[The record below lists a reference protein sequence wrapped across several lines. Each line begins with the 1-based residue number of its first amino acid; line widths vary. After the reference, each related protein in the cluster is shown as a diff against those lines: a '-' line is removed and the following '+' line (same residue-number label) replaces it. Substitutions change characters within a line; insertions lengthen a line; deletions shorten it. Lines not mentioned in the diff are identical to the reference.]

1 MFGSVLREDLSS
13 YGGAS
18 NLKFNEKIK
27 SLQAAGEE
35 IFHFG
40 FGQSP
45 FPVPAPFVK
54 HLKETAGINS
64 YLAVAGLPE
73 LREQIVEFHQEWDG
87 VELSS
92 SRLVVGPG
100 SKELIY
106 LVLAV
111 YRGEVLLPAPAWTT
125 YRPQA
130 RLAGHEPRLVPQTSH
145 NNWKLR
151 PEDLETSLKEV
162 SQADRPLLMI
172 LTNPGNPS
180 GCVYTR
186 AELESLAEVCRRHK
200 IIVLSDEIY
209 ARLTYSG
216 SHVCMSEVYPEG
228 TVLTSGFSK
237 WSSAGGWR
245 LGYAHFPAS
254 LARLRE
260 AVTSGASH
268 TYSCAPANIQ
278 HGTSGAGN

>member
-13 YGGAS
+13 YSGAS

-27 SLQAAGEE
+27 ALQAAGEE

-45 FPVPAPFVK
+45 FPVPAPFVN
-54 HLKETAGINS
+54 HLQETASINS
-64 YLAVAGLPE
+64 YLNVAGLPE
-73 LREQIVEFHQEWDG
+73 LREQIVEFHRDWEG

-92 SRLVVGPG
+92 PRLVVGPG

-106 LVLAV
+106 LVMV
-111 YRGEVLLPAPAWTT
+111 VFRGEILLPAPAWTT

-130 RLAGHEPRLVPQTSH
+130 RLAGHEPRLVPQLSQ

-151 PEDLETSLKEV
+151 PEDLELTVREV
-162 SQADRPLLMI
+162 TEPDRPLLMI

-186 AELESLAEVCRRHK
+186 PELESLAEVCRRHK

-228 TVLTSGFSK
+228 TVGSDGIISEINYFSFRSSRPASPSGPLLEGGGWDTLTSP
-237 WSSAGGWR
+237 
-245 LGYAHFPAS
+245 PA
-254 LARLRE
+254 
-260 AVTSGASH
+260 
-268 TYSCAPANIQ
+268 
-278 HGTSGAGN
+278 